1 MSELQTE
8 QASDLRGR
16 TPMVEPK
23 LGVAQEPMMAT
34 SSDAP
39 TSRLQ
44 NCRDLQPVSLSPG
57 YRFAKRLTDIVG
69 ATVFLV
75 LFAPLLLILGILVKL
90 SSPGPVFYKSQRI
103 GLLGQKFTFVKFR
116 SMRPDADTL
125 LQRLREQ
132 NEKDGPI
139 FKMKN
144 DPRITPV
151 GRVLRRYS
159 LDELPQFWS
168 VLIGDMSLVGPRPP
182 IAHEVLEYDDACL
195 ERLRIKP
202 GITCYWQVMG
212 RSRLSFQEW
221 MELDRKYVREMSF
234 WTDLKIMALTPIA
247 VFRSDGAY

>member
-1 MSELQTE
+1 
-8 QASDLRGR
+8 
-16 TPMVEPK
+16 MVEPK

-34 SSDAP
+34 NDDTPAR
-39 TSRLQ
+39 RLQ
-44 NCRDLQPVSLSPG
+44 NCRELQAVHLSPV
-57 YRFAKRLTDIVG
+57 YRVAKRLTDIVG
-69 ATVFLV
+69 ATLFLI
-75 LFAPLLLILGILVKL
+75 LFAPLLLILALLVKL

-103 GLLGQKFTFVKFR
+103 GLCGEKFTFVKFR

-151 GRVLRRYS
+151 GRVLRRFS

-182 IAHEVLEYDDACL
+182 IAHEVLEYDEACL

-221 MELDRKYVREMSF
+221 MELDRKYVREMSY
-234 WTDLKIMALTPIA
+234 WTDLKIMALTPLA